1 MNRLRSLGIGFGIA
15 AALMG
20 WASSTLHAQPHVES
34 RHDIAFNR
42 YYTFEQ
48 IEEHLHA
55 MAEAYPE
62 LVELRSIGQSR
73 QGRELWVAIVT
84 APNAPHRE
92 KPAMWIDGSIHANEI
107 QASEVVLYTLWYLTA
122 HYGETQPITDLLE
135 HSAFYLMPVVSPDS
149 RVAWFEQPSTP
160 HSRRANQI
168 ESDSDLDGRVNEDH
182 PDDLDGDGSITQM
195 WKRDPRGQWVRDR
208 FDPRI
213 FRRVPEGELGDWT
226 YLGQEGI
233 DRDGDGRVSE
243 DGWDGYD
250 MNRNWP
256 ADWQPNYVQRGAGPF
271 PLSSPETRAIAEFCY
286 EHTNIAAFQSYHN
299 TGGMLLRGPGT
310 SYRRSVYP
318 REDLR
323 IYDEF
328 GRLGEQM
335 LPYYRY
341 LVIYSDL
348 YNVHGGEATWAA
360 ESLGVISFTNELWTA
375 AKYFQRDIA
384 RPNEEQMWLFR
395 DRLQFGQVFTDY
407 TEVEHPHHGTVLV
420 GGLNK
425 WSMRSTPTFLLEEE
439 CHRNFAFT
447 AFHAEQMP
455 LVQFDRVRVDRHDEG
470 LWSLT
475 VELRNERLIPT
486 RTARQR
492 QASIGTHDIV
502 RCEPAAGRVVSAG
515 RLRSWWDTSMEEIRF
530 EPGRVQLDAGVPG
543 RGTAILRFFIE
554 GREGSEVRLSFAAEK
569 ALDREMT
576 VRLVPTPENRSE

>member
-1 MNRLRSLGIGFGIA
+1 MSMLRSLGIGIGMA
-15 AALMG
+15 TALVG
-20 WASSTLHAQPHVES
+20 WSASTVHAQPHVES

-48 IEEHLHA
+48 IEDHLRA
-55 MAEAYPE
+55 VAEAYPE
-62 LVELRSIGQSR
+62 LVELRSIGKSR

-84 APNAPHRE
+84 APNAPHSE

-122 HYGETQPITDLLE
+122 HYGQTQPITDLLE

-168 ESDSDLDGRVNEDH
+168 ESDSDLDGRINEDP

-195 WKRDPRGQWVRDR
+195 WKRDPRGQWIRDR

-213 FRRVPEGELGDWT
+213 FRRVPEGEFGDWT

-233 DRDGDGRVSE
+233 DRDGDGRVGE

-256 ADWQPNYVQRGAGPF
+256 ADWQPNYVQRGAGPY

-299 TGGMLLRGPGT
+299 MGGMLLRGPGT
-310 SYRRSVYP
+310 NYRRSVYP

-323 IYDEF
+323 IYDEL

-375 AKYFQRDIA
+375 AKYFQRDVA
-384 RPNEEQMWLFR
+384 RPNEEQMWFFR
-395 DRLQFGQVFTDY
+395 DRLQFGQVFKDY
-407 TEVEHPHHGTVLV
+407 TEVEHPHHGPVLV

-455 LVQFDRVRVDRHDEG
+455 LVRFDRVRVERHDEG

-492 QASIGTHDIV
+492 QANIGSHDIV
-502 RCEPAAGRVVSAG
+502 RCEPGAGRVVSAG

-530 EPGRVQLDAGVPG
+530 EPGRVQLESGVPG
-543 RGTAILRFFIE
+543 RGAAVLRFFIE
-554 GREGSEVRLSFAAEK
+554 GREGSEVRLSFEAEK
-569 ALDREMT
+569 AVDQEIT
-576 VRLVPTPENRSE
+576 VRLVPTPENASE